1 MKNNTMTLLELRDR
15 CNELLAGTSMPTYD
29 TGIFSI
35 GPAPG
40 EMRLVVSALTEEL
53 HSANAEIDRLILSKE
68 YWEDRCND
76 AEKQLVE
83 AKAEILSLLSK

>member
-1 MKNNTMTLLELRDR
+1 MKPNTMTLLELRDR

-53 HSANAEIDRLILSKE
+53 HSANAEIDRLSLSKD
-68 YWEDRCND
+68 YWHDRCND
-76 AEKQLVE
+76 VE
-83 AKAEILSLLSK
+83 NKLADANAEILSLRNQ